1 MISPKAN
8 NREKTGRRLFG
19 NRGRPL
25 FPFLPGFGSFVDPV
39 AQKRAGLLSGDMKN

>member
-1 MISPKAN
+1 MILQKQITERKQGDDSL
-8 NREKTGRRLFG
+8 E

>member
-19 NRGRPL
+19 TGGVRCSVLARL
-25 FPFLPGFGSFVDPV
+25 RIIFGSGG
-39 AQKRAGLLSGDMKN
+39 AERAGLLSGDMKN